1 MTHTPG
7 PWVISRKATRRV
19 TNLHGVVI
27 CNAVLRNQGGP
38 NSTASIKSEV
48 EAEANA
54 RLIAA
59 APALLAIA
67 EQLEESLT
75 ADGYESV
82 LVRDLRDAIAL
93 AKGES
98 A

>member
-27 CNAVLRNQGGP
+27 CNAVLRNQGVP

-54 RLIAA
+54 RLSARSHTT
-59 APALLAIA
+59 LVG
-67 EQLEESLT
+67 SL
-75 ADGYESV
+75 
-82 LVRDLRDAIAL
+82 
-93 AKGES
+93 
-98 A
+98 